1 MPPRPQ
7 KSSASAHD
15 PVALGDVLSQL
26 FATRGYGRIQGDRQV
41 RQIWQEIVGEETGGQ
56 TRVTGVKN
64 GVLNVGVANSPLL
77 SELAGFRKSEILA
90 RLKSEHADLRIRD
103 IKFRLE
109 TRADR
114 KQRTD

>member
-1 MPPRPQ
+1 MPPRSQ
-7 KSSASAHD
+7 KSPASAHD
-15 PVALGDVLSQL
+15 PAALGDVLSQL

-41 RQIWQEIVGEETGGQ
+41 REIWQSVVGRETGEQ
-56 TRVTGVKN
+56 TRVTSVKN
-64 GVLNVGVANSPLL
+64 GVLNVGVASSTLL

-109 TRADR
+109 SRADR
-114 KQRTD
+114 KQSTD